1 MSFLTR
7 NLKEQITLW
16 RQDLAKDGFGNST
29 YQLPVTLRGRWEEN
43 SDLRFDIEGR
53 EIIPEAVAFLK
64 EDVKQGDFL
73 LLGVDTTASPTPTTE
88 ASEVRKFRKI
98 PTLNR
103 HHFERVAFL

>member
-7 NLKEQITLW
+7 NLKEDITVW
-16 RQDLAKDGFGNST
+16 RQDPAKDGFGNLT
-29 YQLPVTLRGRWEEN
+29 YQSPSFLKGRWEEN
-43 SDLRFDIEGR
+43 SDLKFDLAGR
-53 EIIPEAVAFLK
+53 EVIPEAVVFLK

-73 LLGVDTTASPTPTTE
+73 LLGRDTTASPTPTTE